1 MIAVVYVGLVL
12 GCLAALPA
20 AANVGDERALPGHVA
35 QKDIESRRWT
45 PAQLNQAGRRL
56 FAARFRSVD
65 GAGRPGATGDPSP
78 TRRAMG
84 TDAAFTRISGLD
96 ANSCAGCHNLP
107 CVGGAGEFA
116 GNVFTGGG
124 LHEPALDSTH
134 GRNVAERGTP
144 SLFGGGLLELL
155 AREMSVDLIGLRE
168 ATRRKARSGGK
179 AVRVELVTK
188 KVSFGFLTA
197 NPDGTVNLTEVRGVD
212 PDLVVRPW
220 SQKGTV
226 SSLRTFSVNALNLH
240 HGMQASERF
249 GVHATG
255 AMDYD
260 RDGRNLE
267 ITDGDITAL
276 TVFQAMLPVPRQV
289 LPKNPVKRAAVA
301 KGRETFDR
309 AGCAACHVPEL
320 TLDRP
325 VFAEPGVFNLEGT
338 LRRSEVERPF
348 EVNLAD
354 DPGVPAADR
363 RKSGAIV
370 VRAFTDLKRH
380 RICDQSTPHYCNEQV
395 VQGFAATDEFVTK
408 RLWEAGSTDPF
419 GHRKDLT
426 TLREAILH
434 HGGEATGSRLAF
446 EALEPNDQANLIEF
460 LKSLKSP
467 CGDED
472 DTPLPYQSPL

>member
-1 MIAVVYVGLVL
+1 MIRAP
-12 GCLAALPA
+12 LAAGGLLCAGLA
-20 AANVGDERALPGHVA
+20 AATVGDERALPGHVA
-35 QKDIESRRWT
+35 QKDIESKRWT
-45 PAQLNQAGRRL
+45 AAQLKQAGKRL
-56 FAARFRSVD
+56 FAARFRTPD

-78 TRRAMG
+78 TRRALG
-84 TDAAFTRISGLD
+84 TDASFTRISGLD

-144 SLFGGGLLELL
+144 SLFGGGLIELL
-155 AREMSVDLIGLRE
+155 AREMSVELIGIRE
-168 ATRRKARSGGK
+168 SARRRAKAGGK

-188 KVSFGFLTA
+188 KVSFGYLTA
-197 NPDGTVNLTEVRGVD
+197 NPDGTVKLTEVRGVD

-260 RDGRNLE
+260 RDGMPVE
-267 ITDGDITAL
+267 ITDGDITAI
-276 TVFQAMLPVPRQV
+276 TIFQATLPVPRQV
-289 LPKNPVKRAAVA
+289 MPTDPVRRRAASD
-301 KGRETFDR
+301 GRAIFDR
-309 AGCAACHVPEL
+309 IGCAVCHMPEL
-320 TLDRP
+320 VLDRP
-325 VFAEPGVFNLEGT
+325 VFAEPGIFNLEGT
-338 LRRSEVERPF
+338 LRRSEIERPF
-348 EVNLAD
+348 EVDL
-354 DPGVPAADR
+354 AADLDLPR
-363 RKSGAIV
+363 EDRMKDGKVI

-446 EALEPNDQANLIEF
+446 EGLGPEDQAKLIEF

-467 CGDED
+467 CGED
-472 DTPLPYQSPL
+472 DDATLPYQPPL